1 MTTFERKRKLKLQI
15 DLSSEAT
22 LDKIEK
28 ILKQEKIELPQ
39 FIIDGIEKSREQYKN
54 GEFLT
59 EEEAEKDFKKKKKK
73 NKFCLKIPLKNVTK
87 FLIIGIIEI
96 NQKNLVKNCII
107 VLLNLLNL

>member
-28 ILKQEKIELPQ
+28 ILQQEKIELPQ

-59 EEEAEKDFKKKKKK
+59 EEEAEKDFEEW
-73 NKFCLKIPLKNVTK
+73 LK
-87 FLIIGIIEI
+87 ED
-96 NQKNLVKNCII
+96 
-107 VLLNLLNL
+107 

>member
-1 MTTFERKRKLKLQI
+1 MTIKMQVMTTLERKRKLKLQI

-39 FIIDGIEKSREQYKN
+39 FIIDDIEKSREQYKN

-59 EEEAEKDFKKKKKK
+59 EEEAEKDFEEW
-73 NKFCLKIPLKNVTK
+73 LK
-87 FLIIGIIEI
+87 ED
-96 NQKNLVKNCII
+96 
-107 VLLNLLNL
+107 

>member
-1 MTTFERKRKLKLQI
+1 MTTLERKRKLKLQI

-39 FIIDGIEKSREQYKN
+39 FIIKKKKKSREQYKN

-59 EEEAEKDFKKKKKK
+59 EEEAEKDFEEW
-73 NKFCLKIPLKNVTK
+73 LK
-87 FLIIGIIEI
+87 ED
-96 NQKNLVKNCII
+96 
-107 VLLNLLNL
+107 

>member
-39 FIIDGIEKSREQYKN
+39 FIIDDIEKSREQYKN

-59 EEEAEKDFKKKKKK
+59 EEEAEKDFEEW
-73 NKFCLKIPLKNVTK
+73 LK
-87 FLIIGIIEI
+87 ED
-96 NQKNLVKNCII
+96 
-107 VLLNLLNL
+107 

>member
-28 ILKQEKIELPQ
+28 ILKNEKIEVPQ
-39 FIIDGIEKSREQYKN
+39 FIIDDIEKSREQYKN

-59 EEEAEKDFKKKKKK
+59 EEEAEKDFEEW
-73 NKFCLKIPLKNVTK
+73 LK
-87 FLIIGIIEI
+87 ED
-96 NQKNLVKNCII
+96 
-107 VLLNLLNL
+107 

>member
-1 MTTFERKRKLKLQI
+1 MTTLERKRKLKLQI
-15 DLSSEAT
+15 DKEDKIT

-59 EEEAEKDFKKKKKK
+59 EEEAEKDFEEW
-73 NKFCLKIPLKNVTK
+73 LK
-87 FLIIGIIEI
+87 ED
-96 NQKNLVKNCII
+96 
-107 VLLNLLNL
+107 

>member
-1 MTTFERKRKLKLQI
+1 MTTLERKRKLKLQI

-39 FIIDGIEKSREQYKN
+39 FIIDDIEKSREQYKN

-59 EEEAEKDFKKKKKK
+59 EEEAEKDFEEW
-73 NKFCLKIPLKNVTK
+73 LK
-87 FLIIGIIEI
+87 ED
-96 NQKNLVKNCII
+96 
-107 VLLNLLNL
+107 

>member
-1 MTTFERKRKLKLQI
+1 MTTLERKIKLKLQI

-39 FIIDGIEKSREQYKN
+39 FIIDGIEKSREQDKN

-59 EEEAEKDFKKKKKK
+59 EEEAEKDFEEW
-73 NKFCLKIPLKNVTK
+73 LK
-87 FLIIGIIEI
+87 ED
-96 NQKNLVKNCII
+96 
-107 VLLNLLNL
+107 

>member
-1 MTTFERKRKLKLQI
+1 MTTIERKRKLKQQI

-22 LDKIEK
+22 LNKNKK

-59 EEEAEKDFKKKKKK
+59 EEEAEKDFEEW
-73 NKFCLKIPLKNVTK
+73 LK
-87 FLIIGIIEI
+87 ED
-96 NQKNLVKNCII
+96 
-107 VLLNLLNL
+107 

>member
-59 EEEAEKDFKKKKKK
+59 EEEAEKDFEEW
-73 NKFCLKIPLKNVTK
+73 LK
-87 FLIIGIIEI
+87 ED
-96 NQKNLVKNCII
+96 
-107 VLLNLLNL
+107 

>member
-28 ILKQEKIELPQ
+28 ILKNEKIELPQ
-39 FIIDGIEKSREQYKN
+39 FIIDDIEKSREQYKN

-59 EEEAEKDFKKKKKK
+59 EEEAEKDFEEW
-73 NKFCLKIPLKNVTK
+73 LK
-87 FLIIGIIEI
+87 ED
-96 NQKNLVKNCII
+96 
-107 VLLNLLNL
+107 